1 MRKKFC
7 ELKSGETILT
17 TVLLVSMSDIAGKNG
32 NYVKISISDGTS
44 ELSVNK
50 FSCYVDGLK
59 SDGIEVGK
67 LADVELTL
75 KTNGFYEIKS
85 IFPTRDLFLKVEDFV
100 KTAPIDI
107 DQEFDY
113 ILNTVKNAAVKDS
126 FGNDRFSTVT
136 EYILKKY
143 EQDFKHS
150 SAAKSMHHNY
160 LGGLVQHTATM
171 LKAAEKICE
180 VYTDLDKELLIC
192 GVALHDIGKLFEL
205 ETNETGVASYTIEG
219 ALLGHLW
226 TGANLVENTYKE
238 VFHKQITDEVMML
251 LHMIASHHGKPEY
264 GTIVV
269 PAFKEAYCL
278 HALDMLDSRM
288 QIYNNEY
295 ETLEPGHTGEK
306 ISYGLG
312 TRVYRP
318 ANS

>member
-1 MRKKFC
+1 MKRKFNEIKM
-7 ELKSGETILT
+7 GESMQT
-17 TVLLVSMSDIAGKNG
+17 TVLLVSMSDMTGKNG
-32 NYVKISISDGTS
+32 NYVKIVISDGTS

-50 FSCYVDGLK
+50 FSCYVDTLKADGLEAGKLVDIDLMLK
-59 SDGIEVGK
+59 SNGYYDI
-67 LADVELTL
+67 
-75 KTNGFYEIKS
+75 KTILPTVDLSLS
-85 IFPTRDLFLKVEDFV
+85 IEDFV

-107 DQEFDY
+107 DKEFTY
-113 ILNTVKNAAVKDS
+113 ILETVRNSAVKDE
-126 FGNDRFSTVT
+126 FGNDRYATVA
-136 EYILKKY
+136 EYILTKY
-143 EQDFKHS
+143 EHDFKHS

-180 VYTDLDKELLIC
+180 VYTDLDRELLIC

-205 ETNETGVASYTIEG
+205 ETNEAGAASYTIEG

-226 TGANLVENTYKE
+226 TGANLVENTYKDI
-238 VFHKQITDEVMML
+238 FHRPINDDVMML

-264 GTIVV
+264 GTIVI

-278 HALDMLDSRM
+278 NALDMLDSRM

-295 ETLEPGHTGEK
+295 ELLEPGHTSEK
-306 ISYGLG
+306 SSYGLG